1 MTDPLSVHPHDED
14 LLAEIRLLTDL
25 MIAAND
31 ADVRVDPDTIDL
43 ILRRPPLA
51 SAPIWAPFVP
61 HQRTG
66 RLRRTP
72 DPGGKRARVLARE
85 VAIHHR
91 AIEIHQ
97 MAMARFTQLGQY
109 ERAELVRRRLRHA
122 RKLLHQ
128 ARQQQEEL
136 LQGYAALGNNT
147 GPDAVGHAVAD
158 GSAVS
163 VCGLDL
169 APMIGVGQDFSSLP
183 AERQCRECA
192 AAVTHANER

>member
-1 MTDPLSVHPHDED
+1 MTNALSAHPHDEE

-31 ADVRVDPDTIDL
+31 ADDRVDPDTIDL
-43 ILRRPPLA
+43 ILRRPALA

-72 DPGGKRARVLARE
+72 DPGGKRARALARE
-85 VAIHHR
+85 IAIHR
-91 AIEIHQ
+91 RTIEIQ
-97 MAMARFTQLGQY
+97 QIAMTRFTQLGQY
-109 ERAELVRRRLRHA
+109 ERTELVRRRLKHA

-128 ARQQQEEL
+128 ALQQQEEL
-136 LQGYAALGNNT
+136 LQGYAAMGHSSA
-147 GPDAVGHAVAD
+147 PDASGHAVAD
-158 GSAVS
+158 GSAES

-169 APMIGVGQDFSSLP
+169 APMMGVGQDFSSLP

-192 AAVTHANER
+192 AAVTHGQ